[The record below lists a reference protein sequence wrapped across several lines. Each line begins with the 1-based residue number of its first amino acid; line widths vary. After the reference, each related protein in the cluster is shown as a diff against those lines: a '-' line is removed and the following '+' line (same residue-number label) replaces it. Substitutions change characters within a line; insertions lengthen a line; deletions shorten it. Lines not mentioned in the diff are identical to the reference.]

1 VTAGASARATGSGRL
16 GERVLG
22 DFVLRELVGAGGFGD
37 VYLAEQQT
45 LRREAVVKVLRAGD
59 GFDEQGVDGFLREA
73 KLASQLDHP
82 YAAHVY
88 AFGAEPDGVCW
99 IAMEH
104 VRGSTLRALLDAQG
118 PMPLERFVP
127 LLERICEVVHTAH
140 EQGIVHRDLK
150 PDNVMVISRAGRLLP
165 KLLDFGI
172 AHAMSETRPSTSAQT
187 GVRGSPQYRAPE
199 VWI

>member
-1 VTAGASARATGSGRL
+1 MTSGASVRATDSGRL

-45 LRREAVVKVLRAGD
+45 LRREAVVKVLRTGSAL
-59 GFDEQGVDGFLREA
+59 DEQGVEGFLREA

-99 IAMEH
+99 IAMER
-104 VRGSTLRALLDAQG
+104 VRGSTLR
-118 PMPLERFVP
+118 
-127 LLERICEVVHTAH
+127 
-140 EQGIVHRDLK
+140 
-150 PDNVMVISRAGRLLP
+150 
-165 KLLDFGI
+165 
-172 AHAMSETRPSTSAQT
+172 
-187 GVRGSPQYRAPE
+187 
-199 VWI
+199 